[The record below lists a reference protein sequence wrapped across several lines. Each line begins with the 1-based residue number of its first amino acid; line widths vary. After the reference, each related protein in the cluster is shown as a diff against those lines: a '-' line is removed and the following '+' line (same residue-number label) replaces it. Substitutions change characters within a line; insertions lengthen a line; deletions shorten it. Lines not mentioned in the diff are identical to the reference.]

1 MKTPPI
7 LFIAQRNII
16 VLTCLGSLFFSSC
29 QPNKSVSMEPT
40 FTKEGELT
48 LLSDTPNQPK
58 ASIDIELAEDEWE
71 IREGLMY
78 RKSMETRQG
87 MLFIMGTEERQ
98 SFWMLNTYIPLDIIF
113 ADRQGTIVS
122 IATNVQPHVLDPV
135 SSVQPAFYV
144 LEVNAGFTAQYN
156 IQVGHLFEWKRM

>member
-16 VLTCLGSLFFSSC
+16 VLACLGSLFFSSC
-29 QPNKSVSMEPT
+29 KPNKPVSMEPT

-48 LLSDTPNQPK
+48 LLSDTTNQPK

-87 MLFIMGTEERQ
+87 MLFIMGAEERQ
-98 SFWMLNTYIPLDIIF
+98 SFWMLNTYIALDIIF
-113 ADRQGTIVS
+113 ADREGTIVS
-122 IATNVQPHVLDPV
+122 IATNVQPHALDPV
-135 SSVQPAFYV
+135 SSGQPAFYV
-144 LEVNAGFTAQYN
+144 LEVVAGFTAQHN
-156 IQVGHLFEWKRM
+156 IQVGDRFEWNRM